1 MSPKKRA
8 TGDADLPRG
17 PDEQASASKRQRV
30 SLACDGCRAARE
42 KCDGGRPQCG
52 TCVSQNR
59 ACSYTPASKKRGV
72 QTGYLRTIELSLAW
86 LFDQVPASEEALSR
100 LLTQNGGSE
109 ATNVLV
115 NKGKAATRLHRK
127 WTKSRVQKEIGRLLS
142 EGRTQAT
149 EASAEDSDPGGDF
162 DQEPGALLTQDQST
176 GASGP
181 NTGATETW
189 SPSSYMPRDGPAQHG
204 LLRLPS
210 NWQRLIEVYFSYTH
224 CWFPILERDAI
235 LATAAS
241 YDSYGTLRHP
251 PAGTAVHSR
260 HAELWAAL
268 AVASFQD
275 AHSSGPPSD
284 STSVPE
290 RIFRIARGFV
300 PQEDGEFDI
309 AIINAILLHSIVL
322 VGRQSE
328 LAASLLVGKASRL
341 LLHLA
346 STETSSTVESTSTRT
361 RPILAACI
369 MLDAVT
375 SLSLGQA
382 PHLRDIFD
390 DTASFTV
397 TTEHAGSSEG
407 WSPVYG
413 FGPPTSN
420 TTLSGRPKV
429 QPCLTLEQL
438 SRFAQIMS
446 TNTDTKLRRASS
458 GWQVGPE
465 DLVRCL
471 SPQFSF
477 CNSLISGGSTPMLPG
492 AYLVKIMFLAATVK
506 VMPDHRASLLSNFL
520 EVVESSVAN
529 FGACG
534 TPPLVIGLLRMV
546 QKHASL
552 DEMHASERTRWNS
565 TLSMLRDTWA
575 AHSGDR
581 DGTDVSSVAFPEQ
594 AVQGGSFPIE
604 SFTRNLLSPGMHDKE
619 GIPGDQ
625 GITPGY
631 GLFPAATGQPGGN
644 QSQAYVQLISSPVA
658 PVRSMSMSFQPTS
671 MEARQPAA
679 ALHAADALNQPID
692 YDAIL
697 EELGTIDYT
706 DSIEMDPQFMMNLGF
721 APGCDLGEM
730 FHGDFGI

>member
-8 TGDADLPRG
+8 TDDAGLSKDADEPAATG
-17 PDEQASASKRQRV
+17 KRQRV
-30 SLACDGCRAARE
+30 SLACDGCRTARE
-42 KCDGGRPQCG
+42 KCDGGRPQCA
-52 TCVSQNR
+52 TCMSQNR

-100 LLTQNGGSE
+100 LLTQDGGSE

-142 EGRTQAT
+142 EGHTQGL
-149 EASAEDSDPGGDF
+149 EASPEDSDTGGDF
-162 DQEPGALLTQDQST
+162 DPEPAALLAQDQAT
-176 GASGP
+176 VASGP
-181 NTGATETW
+181 STGGTDSW
-189 SPSSYMPRDGPAQHG
+189 SPSSYMPRDPAQRG
-204 LLRLPS
+204 LLKLPS
-210 NWQRLIEVYFSYTH
+210 NWQRLIEIYFSYTH
-224 CWFPILERDAI
+224 CWFPILERDAV
-235 LATAAS
+235 LETAAL

-251 PAGTAVHSR
+251 VGTVAHSR

-268 AVASFQD
+268 ATASFQD
-275 AHSSGPPSD
+275 AHSSGPPGD
-284 STSVPE
+284 SASVPE
-290 RIFRIARGFV
+290 QIFRIARGFV
-300 PQEDGEFDI
+300 PQEDGKFDI

-328 LAASLLVGKASRL
+328 LAASLLVGKAFRL

-346 STETSSTVESTSTRT
+346 STESSGTRIKPT
-361 RPILAACI
+361 LAACV

-375 SLSLGQA
+375 SLCLGQA
-382 PHLRDIFD
+382 PHLRNNFD
-390 DTASFTV
+390 DAASFTF
-397 TTEHAGSSEG
+397 TTEYAGLSED

-413 FGPPTSN
+413 FGPATDN
-420 TTLSGRPKV
+420 TTLSGRPTA
-429 QPCLTLEQL
+429 QPYLTLEQL
-438 SRFAQIMS
+438 GRFAQIMS
-446 TNTDTKLRRASS
+446 ASTDTKLQRASS
-458 GWQVGPE
+458 GRQAGPE

-471 SPQFSF
+471 SPRFSF
-477 CNSLISGGSTPMLPG
+477 CNSLISGGSTPMLPS

-506 VMPDHRASLLSNFL
+506 VIPDHRASLLSNFL
-520 EVVESSVAN
+520 EVVESSVTN

-534 TPPLVIGLLRMV
+534 TPPLVIGLLHMV

-552 DEMHASERTRWNS
+552 DEMHASEKTRWNS
-565 TLSMLRDTWA
+565 TLSILRDTWT
-575 AHSGDR
+575 AHSEDR
-581 DGTDVSSVAFPEQ
+581 IRTDSSPVTFPEQ
-594 AVQGGSFPIE
+594 SIQANSFPME
-604 SFTRNLLSPGMHDKE
+604 SFTRDLLSPGQRGKE
-619 GIPGDQ
+619 RTSGEQ

-631 GLFPAATGQPGGN
+631 GLFPAATSRPGGN
-644 QSQAYVQLISSPVA
+644 RPQVYGRLTSSPVA
-658 PVRSMSMSFQPTS
+658 PVRSLGMSFQPSS

-679 ALHAADALNQPID
+679 ALQANDTLNQPID

-706 DSIEMDPQFMMNLGF
+706 DSIDMDPQFMTNLGF